1 VIMFVTEGG
10 RVILVELSIVA
21 LAVAAALIER

>member
-10 RVILVELSIVA
+10 RVILVELSMVA

>member
-1 VIMFVTEGG
+1 VIMLVTEGG

-21 LAVAAALIER
+21 LSVAAALIER